1 MLIRKDKEHDP
12 DTSIIQQIVNQGY
25 ILGDINTHFPAR
37 HIVKSDNFVS
47 LLFYLGMLT
56 YGGMEEGETLLIIP
70 NNVVR
75 ELMSAILLDIHGV
88 DMKVCEEC
96 E

>member
-1 MLIRKDKEHDP
+1 
-12 DTSIIQQIVNQGY
+12 
-25 ILGDINTHFPAR
+25 
-37 HIVKSDNFVS
+37 
-47 LLFYLGMLT
+47 MLT